1 MLYFNCLGG
10 TGVHELLAIEA
21 RRMNPAIAADTLT
34 VQTVDGIRIAAVSDE
49 VSRWFSEPAPA
60 GTAT

>member
-1 MLYFNCLGG
+1 
-10 TGVHELLAIEA
+10 
-21 RRMNPAIAADTLT
+21 MNPAIAADTLT